1 MPSSRSITKA
11 TGKSSR
17 GDISGGNRTNPK
29 KRPGTKAVRRTSR
42 PAPAKVATRA
52 RDNDVRLLRQS
63 LGLSRKLFSRLCH
76 YSERAIADWES
87 GGALG
92 GPSQQR
98 MLELKRL
105 YDGLVGVIDADF
117 VGQWL
122 QAPNDAFD
130 GLKPLEV
137 IERGQM
143 DRIWRMIYL
152 LESGVP
158 T

>member
-1 MPSSRSITKA
+1 MATSRNISKTTSKA
-11 TGKSSR
+11 PRREISR
-17 GDISGGNRTNPK
+17 KNRTNPGK
-29 KRPGTKAVRRTSR
+29 LPGAKRLPGSRGGRAKAASSAPDNEVR
-42 PAPAKVATRA
+42 A
-52 RDNDVRLLRQS
+52 LRQS
-63 LGLSRKLFSRLCH
+63 LGMSRKLFSRLCQ
-76 YSERAIADWES
+76 YSERAIADWEG

-158 T
+158 A